1 MNILKK
7 IEKPLLA
14 SFFVVFF
21 LCSLFDRS
29 FIGLYIMG
37 FRLGE
42 LIVGFLFLFTILF
55 ALLNKN
61 LIRKLNLESFTYTLR
76 IYKIIIITF
85 AISLIYFQ
93 TSFTSTYTY
102 KTSSYIWMSSLA
114 FLSYYL
120 FTKTYTSNK
129 YLSLVIYIYAL
140 LPIIHYLFS
149 SGYYPDFIM
158 SFFMDH
164 SDKFNFTKASDIMIV
179 SVIAS
184 LVLFNTEKNKQVPF
198 IYFAAVV
205 PLLLPLLL
213 EMSRGSFVGAAIFY
227 ILVMGFN
234 WRYLFSIPRFTI
246 ILILISASTFIFSTY
261 RISGIEFNAS
271 QKQEVVVMDTSLAGG
286 IKKIAKKND
295 TRKAFFSFYIE
306 DGRLVSDDNT
316 TDWRLDIWQDVIEDL
331 NNKDSVISGY
341 GYNEIIPV
349 MTDPTAPGRLGRD
362 GLNENVHSYI
372 FNILARGGIVQLF
385 LFITFHLSF
394 VLIWYKKYKNF
405 DILLLMV
412 PVFINSATD
421 MNMEGVQFPFMY
433 YFFLGIYFKLYKNDL
448 NNSSI

>member
-149 SGYYPDFIM
+149 S
-158 SFFMDH
+158 
-164 SDKFNFTKASDIMIV
+164 
-179 SVIAS
+179 
-184 LVLFNTEKNKQVPF
+184 
-198 IYFAAVV
+198 
-205 PLLLPLLL
+205 
-213 EMSRGSFVGAAIFY
+213 
-227 ILVMGFN
+227 
-234 WRYLFSIPRFTI
+234 
-246 ILILISASTFIFSTY
+246 
-261 RISGIEFNAS
+261 
-271 QKQEVVVMDTSLAGG
+271 
-286 IKKIAKKND
+286 
-295 TRKAFFSFYIE
+295 
-306 DGRLVSDDNT
+306 
-316 TDWRLDIWQDVIEDL
+316 
-331 NNKDSVISGY
+331 
-341 GYNEIIPV
+341 
-349 MTDPTAPGRLGRD
+349 
-362 GLNENVHSYI
+362 
-372 FNILARGGIVQLF
+372 
-385 LFITFHLSF
+385 
-394 VLIWYKKYKNF
+394 
-405 DILLLMV
+405 
-412 PVFINSATD
+412 
-421 MNMEGVQFPFMY
+421 
-433 YFFLGIYFKLYKNDL
+433 
-448 NNSSI
+448 